1 MSFVFPSFSSTT
13 TPFLTRYPRG
23 SIRLFPSSSNAPK
36 RTITNVIPSSLTLAL
51 HIFRSASLL
60 ASVRQ
65 TASESNIIAPGP
77 GFKTDMGKL
86 EQQHL
91 LLSMYAETLRF
102 GVQIHIPRFSPHR
115 DLNIGNLRVPRGE
128 MILVNTWLA
137 HMDEGVWNTKGGAQ
151 PLDKFWPQRFLVDP
165 KDPSSGP
172 TKRKYGAC
180 EKTSSER
187 RSAEGPHFSTEG
199 LDGAWIPFGGTFSPP
214 SLLFPLQT
222 YIQHL
227 LSFPFLYLTQLTVSL
242 TLIGGHHA
250 CPGRLLAKRI
260 MLLSSL
266 KLVTIFDIEILADA
280 KALEYDSVRFGFGVR
295 KPKGKVSFRIRR
307 REGVGRN

>member
-1 MSFVFPSFSSTT
+1 
-13 TPFLTRYPRG
+13 
-23 SIRLFPSSSNAPK
+23 
-36 RTITNVIPSSLTLAL
+36 
-51 HIFRSASLL
+51 
-60 ASVRQ
+60 
-65 TASESNIIAPGP
+65 
-77 GFKTDMGKL
+77 MGKL

-102 GVQIHIPRFSPHR
+102 GVQIHIPRFSPHK

-214 SLLFPLQT
+214 PFSFLYKHT
-222 YIQHL
+222 YNTYCPF
-227 LSFPFLYLTQLTVSL
+227 LSFT
-242 TLIGGHHA
+242 
-250 CPGRLLAKRI
+250 
-260 MLLSSL
+260 
-266 KLVTIFDIEILADA
+266 
-280 KALEYDSVRFGFGVR
+280 
-295 KPKGKVSFRIRR
+295 
-307 REGVGRN
+307 